1 MKQAWSYEFCTAGR
15 QTTNSYTVHE
25 ADNQYDNKETDSDNK
40 THTIKEIR
48 DIEQTK
54 EIFWCQN

>member
-1 MKQAWSYEFCTAGR
+1 MMKQAWSYAFCTAGR

-40 THTIKEIR
+40 IHTIKEI
-48 DIEQTK
+48 
-54 EIFWCQN
+54 